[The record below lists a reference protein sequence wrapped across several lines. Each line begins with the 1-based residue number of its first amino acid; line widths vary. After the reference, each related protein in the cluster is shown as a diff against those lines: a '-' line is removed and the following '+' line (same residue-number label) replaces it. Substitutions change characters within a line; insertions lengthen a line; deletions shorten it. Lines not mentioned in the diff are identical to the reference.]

1 MRRYIVLSG
10 EKYFPIINAALGF
23 GYDVFDNTTYVDS
36 ICIVKNKYG
45 FISYTFFRY
54 QKDRDIIVDIRNQLT
69 DKEIDRLLILMSIMG
84 NEEAFST
91 LF

>member
-1 MRRYIVLSG
+1 MRRYVVLSG
-10 EKYFPIINAALGF
+10 ERYFPIISAALGF
-23 GYDVFDNTTYVDS
+23 SYNVLHNATHLDS

-45 FISYTFFRY
+45 FISYTFFHY
-54 QKDRDIIVDIRNQLT
+54 SIKRDIIVDIRKQLT
-69 DKEIDRLLILMSIMG
+69 DKEIDKLLTLMSIMG

>member
-10 EKYFPIINAALGF
+10 EKYLPIMNVAFGF
-23 GYDVFDNTTYVDS
+23 GYDAFNKSSYVDS
-36 ICIVKNKYG
+36 ICIVKNEHG
-45 FISYTFFRY
+45 FISYTNFHY
-54 QKDRDIIVDIRNQLT
+54 GIERDIIVDIRKQLT

>member
-10 EKYFPIINAALGF
+10 EKYFPIMNTALGF
-23 GYDVFDNTTYVDS
+23 NYDVFNKSSYVDS
-36 ICIVKNKYG
+36 ICIVKNEHG
-45 FISYTFFRY
+45 FISYTHFHY
-54 QKDRDIIVDIRNQLT
+54 GIERDIIVDIRKQLT

>member
-10 EKYFPIINAALGF
+10 GKYFPIINAALGF
-23 GYDVFDNTTYVDS
+23 GYDVFDNTTHVDS
-36 ICIVKNKYG
+36 MCIVKDKYG
-45 FISYTFFRY
+45 FISYTFFHYDIKRN
-54 QKDRDIIVDIRNQLT
+54 IIVDIRKQLT

>member
-10 EKYFPIINAALGF
+10 EKYFPVINAVLGL
-23 GYDVFDNTTYVDS
+23 GYNVIDKSTHTDS

-45 FISYTFFRY
+45 FITYSFFHY
-54 QKDRDIIVDIRNQLT
+54 EIKRDIIVDIRKQLT
-69 DKEIDRLLILMSIMG
+69 DKEIDKLLTLMNIMG
-84 NEEAFST
+84 NKEAFST

>member
-1 MRRYIVLSG
+1 MRRYIILSG
-10 EKYFPIINAALGF
+10 EKYFPIMNTALGF
-23 GYDVFDNTTYVDS
+23 GYDVFDNTTHVDS

-45 FISYTFFRY
+45 FISYSFFHY
-54 QKDRDIIVDIRNQLT
+54 GIKRDIIVDIRKQLT

>member
-10 EKYFPIINAALGF
+10 GEYFPIINAALGL
-23 GYDVFDNTTYVDS
+23 GYEVFNKSSHVDS
-36 ICIVKNKYG
+36 ICIVKDKNG
-45 FISYTFFRY
+45 LVSFTFFHYDIKR
-54 QKDRDIIVDIRNQLT
+54 KIIVDIRKQLT